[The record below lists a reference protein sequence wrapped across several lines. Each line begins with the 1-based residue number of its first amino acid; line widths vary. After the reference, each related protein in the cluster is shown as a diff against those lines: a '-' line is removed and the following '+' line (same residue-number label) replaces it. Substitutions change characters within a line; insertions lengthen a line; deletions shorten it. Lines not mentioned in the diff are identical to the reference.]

1 MARTTRASRELV
13 TVRTMGIV
21 QSTEMVGVWERDTEG
36 ASRVGLHLGDLLS
49 LGKRIKSTLC
59 VDLVL
64 LPKLGK
70 FFATVEHVNHASLT
84 SDLTLQSS

>member
-1 MARTTRASRELV
+1 MARTTRVLREFRIA
-13 TVRTMGIV
+13 RTMGIG
-21 QSTEMVGVWERDTEG
+21 QSTEMVGVWEQAGEG
-36 ASRVGLHLGDLLS
+36 VSSVGLHLGDLLS

-70 FFATVEHVNHASLT
+70 FFATLECVNHASLT